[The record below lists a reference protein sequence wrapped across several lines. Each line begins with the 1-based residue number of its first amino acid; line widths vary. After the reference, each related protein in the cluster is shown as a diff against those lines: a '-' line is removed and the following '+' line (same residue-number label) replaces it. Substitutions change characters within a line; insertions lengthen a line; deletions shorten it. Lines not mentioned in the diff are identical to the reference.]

1 MITRF
6 GLPGPIPTPMVSGG
20 TPQFSISQANAPAR
34 DNTRFDRSE
43 THFPPNIQPLRQTP
57 IQAVLHQDLRLMQRQ
72 SGLKAGLIQDV
83 NVSYQRQTL
92 NLLETLHVTF
102 YPAARPQL

>member
-1 MITRF
+1 
-6 GLPGPIPTPMVSGG
+6 
-20 TPQFSISQANAPAR
+20 
-34 DNTRFDRSE
+34 
-43 THFPPNIQPLRQTP
+43 
-57 IQAVLHQDLRLMQRQ
+57 MQRQ
-72 SGLKAGLIQDV
+72 SGLKEGLIQDV